1 MARAGRKGHE
11 VEAVLVHPRTLHWV
25 PAPSRGCRCPV
36 GDEGE
41 WGAAGVPSDEQ
52 GKIFFFFLKRVQIT
66 PEYHTPVLVAPNP
79 VSSHDGGPQPSHTS
93 PRRAGA
99 PQLSLWPG
107 ELVTVPGLCT
117 AGSVLYSPDNCN
129 PNSHSSVLVI
139 CREIIYAL

>member
-1 MARAGRKGHE
+1 MCTPGHCTGCQHPPAAAGALWAMKGSG
-11 VEAVLVHPRTLHWV
+11 VQL
-25 PAPSRGCRCPV
+25 GCPV
-36 GDEGE
+36 MSR
-41 WGAAGVPSDEQ
+41 AR
-52 GKIFFFFLKRVQIT
+52 FFFFKRVQIT

-93 PRRAGA
+93 PSRAGA
-99 PQLSLWPG
+99 PHLSLWPG